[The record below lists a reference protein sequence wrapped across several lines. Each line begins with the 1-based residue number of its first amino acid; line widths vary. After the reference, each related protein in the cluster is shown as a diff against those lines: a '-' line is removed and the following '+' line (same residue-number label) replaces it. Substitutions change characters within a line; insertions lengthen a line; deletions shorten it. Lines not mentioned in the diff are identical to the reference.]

1 MTQMLRK
8 QIYIEKRQRTVLKRL
23 AKKRGVSEAEV
34 IRQAIDH
41 EASGGS
47 TPALP
52 LDHDA
57 WEQAR
62 AFMQARRKLGV
73 QGQPYRW
80 RREDAYDERLSRFE
94 RPLSDPGEA

>member
-8 QIYIEKRQRTVLKRL
+8 QIYIEKRQQTLLKRL
-23 AKKRGVSEAEV
+23 ARKRGVSEAEI
-34 IRQAIDH
+34 IRQAIDR
-41 EASGGS
+41 EAGN
-47 TPALP
+47 PAPVLP

-62 AFMQARRKLGV
+62 AFMWARRKLGG

-80 RREDAYDERLSRFE
+80 QRADAYDDRLERVE
-94 RPLSDPGEA
+94 RHVRDQGEA